1 MNESKML
8 EVYLN
13 ASELLQA
20 AAVWLASDG
29 RILGVNTLFS
39 KELGYSQEELKGKS
53 IFQINPHINLMEWK
67 KIWKSLEVTGSS
79 DIESD
84 HITADGKLYPIK
96 MTAVMVDIGEE
107 KVCVGIVKNL
117 LELTRYKDMLELV
130 TSMTK
135 IGSYELDLV
144 ADELITTEEFYRVLG
159 ISRSTLPV
167 TRDNFRQLIKQYL
180 PPEDLDNLD
189 KITDHSIRESI
200 PAQTDFTIVSK
211 TKGTK
216 HLRLYIYPLAK
227 EGVTYKIYGA
237 IQDITQEKET
247 AQPLEL
253 TKYLIDNASEM
264 IYWVKEDGR
273 IRYSNQ
279 AFLTRMGYTEEE
291 ITLLHIEDLVPDVQE
306 IGWSNVFALLKENKS
321 LLLERNKKCKDGSLF
336 PAQVLANYVEFQ
348 GDAFICKYVRDL
360 SEIRNAEAEL
370 RRAFDEISALKGRL
384 ELENSYLQSEI
395 DVEYNFNN
403 IVTTSESYK
412 SVLQQV
418 HKVANTD
425 ATVLITGETGTG
437 KELLARAIHSNSNR
451 GKRQMIKVNCAA
463 LPENLIESE
472 LFGHEKGAF
481 TGAIQR
487 KPGRFELAHRSTI
500 FLDEIGEMPLELQ
513 TKLLRVLQE
522 GEFERVGGSE
532 TLHCDVRVI
541 AATNRNLE
549 QMVQEGK
556 FRQDLFYRI
565 SVFPIHNIPLRE
577 RKEDIALLIRHFV
590 KKFSIKTG
598 KNIDKIPRKVFEILE
613 AYSFPG
619 NIRELENIIERSVIL
634 SHQDVLNFDAI
645 PFKAKEKLSFEG
657 NGNGNGHFKS
667 LEEIQREHIL
677 NALKKTQGR
686 VSGPAGAARLLGL
699 NDKTLF
705 SKMAKLGIHE

>member
-1 MNESKML
+1 MNDSKML
-8 EVYLN
+8 EVYLG

-29 RILGVNTLFS
+29 RILGVNSLFA

-67 KIWKSLEVTGSS
+67 KIWKSLEITGTS

-84 HITADGKLYPIK
+84 HITADGKLYPITMK
-96 MTAVMVDIGEE
+96 AVMVDIGTE
-107 KVCVGIVKNL
+107 KVCIGIVKNL

-144 ADELITTEEFYRVLG
+144 ADELITTQEFYRVFG
-159 ISRSTLPV
+159 IDKSTHPV
-167 TRDNFRQLIKQYL
+167 TRDNFRQLVKQHL
-180 PPEDLDNLD
+180 SPEELQRLEEATDMAIRDNVP
-189 KITDHSIRESI
+189 S
-200 PAQTDFTIVSK
+200 QTDFTVLKKNGEI
-211 TKGTK
+211 K

-227 EGVTYKIYGA
+227 EGITYKIYGA
-237 IQDITQEKET
+237 VQDITEQIKT
-247 AQPLEL
+247 NHPLEL

-273 IRYSNQ
+273 VRYSNH
-279 AFLTRMGYTEEE
+279 AFLTRMGYSETEMVE
-291 ITLLHIEDLVPDVQE
+291 LHIEDLVPDVKE
-306 IGWSNVFALLKENKS
+306 IGWHNVFALLKENQS
-321 LLLERNKKCKDGSLF
+321 VVLERNKKCKDGSLF
-336 PAQVLANYVEFQ
+336 PAQVLANYIEYN

-360 SEIRNAEAEL
+360 SDIRKAEAEL
-370 RRAFDEISALKGRL
+370 RQAFEEISELKRQL
-384 ELENSYLQSEI
+384 ELENSYLQNEI

-403 IVTTSESYK
+403 IITSSESYK
-412 SVLQQV
+412 SVLQQIQ
-418 HKVANTD
+418 KVANTD

-437 KELLARAIHSNSNR
+437 KELLARAIHSNSPR

-463 LPENLIESE
+463 LPESLIESE

-481 TGAIQR
+481 TGAVQR
-487 KPGRFELAHRSTI
+487 KAGRFELAHRSTI

-513 TKLLRVLQE
+513 AKLLRVLQE
-522 GEFERVGGSE
+522 GEFERIGGSE
-532 TLHCDVRVI
+532 TLHCDVRII
-541 AATNRNLE
+541 AATNRDLDE
-549 QMVQEGK
+549 MVREGR
-556 FRQDLFYRI
+556 FRQDLYYRL

-577 RKEDIALLIRHFV
+577 RKEDIPLLIRHFV

-598 KNIDKIPRKVFEILE
+598 KNIEKIPRKVFEILE

-634 SHQDVLNFDAI
+634 SHQDVLNFDAL
-645 PFKAKEKLSFEG
+645 PFKPKEKNNHAE
-657 NGNGNGHFKS
+657 GNGHFKS

-677 NALKKTQGR
+677 NALKQTQGR
-686 VSGPAGAARLLGL
+686 VSGPSGAARLLGV

-705 SKMAKLGIHE
+705 SKMAKLGIHD

>member
-8 EVYLN
+8 EVYLS

-29 RILGVNTLFS
+29 RILGVNNLFS

-144 ADELITTEEFYRVLG
+144 ADELITTKEFYRVLEMEEATQPL
-159 ISRSTLPV
+159 SREC
-167 TRDNFRQLIKQYL
+167 FRQLIKNRISEEEL
-180 PPEDLDNLD
+180 TKLEETTNAA
-189 KITDHSIRESI
+189 IR
-200 PAQTDFTIVSK
+200 DGVSTETEFAIINK
-211 TKGTK
+211 NNITK
-216 HLRLYIYPLAK
+216 HLKLFVYPLAK

-237 IQDITQEKET
+237 VQDITQQKAS

-279 AFLTRMGYTEEE
+279 AFYTRMGYAEEE
-291 ITLLHIEDLVPDVQE
+291 ITHLHIEDLVPDVRE
-306 IGWSNVFALLKENKS
+306 IGWSNVFALLKENQS
-321 LLLERNKKCKDGSLF
+321 LVLERNKKCKDGSLF

-360 SEIRNAEAEL
+360 SGIRKAEAEL
-370 RRAFDEISALKGRL
+370 RQAFDEISALKGRL

-395 DVEYNFNN
+395 EVEYNFNN
-403 IVTTSESYK
+403 IITSSESYK

-418 HKVANTD
+418 HKVANTN

-437 KELLARAIHSNSNR
+437 KELLARAIHNNSNR

-556 FRQDLFYRI
+556 FRQDLYYRI
-565 SVFPIHNIPLRE
+565 SVFPIYNIPLRE

-590 KKFSIKTG
+590 KKFSVKTG
-598 KNIDKIPRKVFEILE
+598 KSIDKIPRKAFEILE
-613 AYSFPG
+613 EYSFPG

-634 SHQDVLNFDAI
+634 SHQNVLNFDAI
-645 PFKAKEKLSFEG
+645 PFKAKEKTTLEG
-657 NGNGNGHFKS
+657 NGNSHFKS

-705 SKMAKLGIHE
+705 SKMAKLGINE

>member
-8 EVYLN
+8 EVYLG

-29 RILGVNTLFS
+29 RILGVNTLFA
-39 KELGYSQEELKGKS
+39 KELGYSQEELKGRS

-67 KIWKSLEVTGSS
+67 RIWKSLEVTGTS

-84 HITADGKLYPIK
+84 HITADGKLYPITMK
-96 MTAVMVDIGEE
+96 AVMVDIGSDE
-107 KVCVGIVKNL
+107 KVCIGIVKNL

-144 ADELITTEEFYRVLG
+144 ADELITTQEFYRVFG
-159 ISRSTLPV
+159 IDKSTHPV
-167 TRDNFRQLIKQYL
+167 TRDNFRQLVKKHL
-180 PPEDLDNLD
+180 SPEELQRLEDA
-189 KITDHSIRESI
+189 TDTAIRENVPS
-200 PAQTDFTIVSK
+200 QTDFSLHKST
-211 TKGTK
+211 GELK

-227 EGVTYKIYGA
+227 EGITYKIYGA
-237 IQDITQEKET
+237 VQDITEQKET
-247 AQPLEL
+247 NHPFEL
-253 TKYLIDNASEM
+253 SKHLIDNASEM
-264 IYWVKEDGR
+264 IYWVKEDGKV
-273 IRYSNQ
+273 RYSNH
-279 AFLTRMGYTEEE
+279 AFHTRMGYTKAE
-291 ITLLHIEDLVPDVQE
+291 IELLHIEDLVPDVKE
-306 IGWSNVFALLKENKS
+306 IGWHNVFALLKENQS
-321 LLLERNKKCKDGSLF
+321 MVLERNKKCKDGSLF
-336 PAQVLANYVEFQ
+336 PAQVLANFVEYN
-348 GDAFICKYVRDL
+348 GDAFVCKYVRDL
-360 SEIRNAEAEL
+360 SEIRKAESEL
-370 RRAFDEISALKGRL
+370 RQAFEEISELKRQL
-384 ELENSYLQSEI
+384 ELENSYLQNEI
-395 DVEYNFNN
+395 DIEYNFNN
-403 IVTTSESYK
+403 IITNSESYK
-412 SVLQQV
+412 SVLQQIQ
-418 HKVANTD
+418 KVANTN

-437 KELLARAIHSNSNR
+437 KELLARAIHSNSSR
-451 GKRQMIKVNCAA
+451 SKRQMIKVNCAA

-487 KPGRFELAHRSTI
+487 KAGRFELAHHSTI

-513 TKLLRVLQE
+513 AKLLRVLQE

-532 TLHCDVRVI
+532 TLHCDVRII
-541 AATNRNLE
+541 AATNRDLE
-549 QMVQEGK
+549 EMVREGK
-556 FRQDLFYRI
+556 FRQDLYYRL

-598 KNIDKIPRKVFEILE
+598 KNIEKIPRKVFEVLE

-634 SHQDVLNFDAI
+634 SHQDVLNFDAL
-645 PFKAKEKLSFEG
+645 PLKPKEKAIPDH
-657 NGNGNGHFKS
+657 NGHFKS

-677 NALKKTQGR
+677 DALKKTQGR
-686 VSGPAGAARLLGL
+686 VSGPSGAARLLGL

-705 SKMAKLGIHE
+705 SKMAKLGIHD

>member
-67 KIWKSLEVTGSS
+67 KIWKSLEITGSS

-144 ADELITTEEFYRVLG
+144 ADELITTKEFYRVLEMEEATQPL
-159 ISRSTLPV
+159 SR
-167 TRDNFRQLIKQYL
+167 DCFRQLIKNQIN
-180 PPEDLDNLD
+180 EDELSNLEETTNAAIRD
-189 KITDHSIRESI
+189 GVSMETEFTLITPNNTS
-200 PAQTDFTIVSK
+200 
-211 TKGTK
+211 K
-216 HLRLYIYPLAK
+216 HLKLYIYPLAK

-237 IQDITQEKET
+237 VQDITQQKAS

-253 TKYLIDNASEM
+253 TKYLIDKASEM

-273 IRYSNQ
+273 VRYSNH
-279 AFLTRMGYTEEE
+279 AFFTRMGYTEEE
-291 ITLLHIEDLVPDVQE
+291 ITHLHIEDLVPDVKE
-306 IGWSNVFALLKENKS
+306 IGWSTVFALLKENQS
-321 LLLERNKKCKDGSLF
+321 LVLERNKKCKDGSLF

-360 SEIRNAEAEL
+360 SEIKKAEAEL
-370 RRAFDEISALKGRL
+370 RQAFDEISELKGRL

-395 DVEYNFNN
+395 EVEYNFNN
-403 IVTTSESYK
+403 IITTSESYK

-437 KELLARAIHSNSNR
+437 KELLARAIHNNSNR

-487 KPGRFELAHRSTI
+487 KAGRFELAHRSTI

-598 KNIDKIPRKVFEILE
+598 KNIEKIPRKVFEILE
-613 AYSFPG
+613 VYSFPG

-645 PFKAKEKLSFEG
+645 PFKAKEKLNFE
-657 NGNGNGHFKS
+657 GNGNGHFKS

-705 SKMAKLGIHE
+705 SKMAKLGIQE

>member
-8 EVYLN
+8 EVYLG

-29 RILGVNTLFS
+29 RILGVNTLFA
-39 KELGYSQEELKGKS
+39 KELGYSQEELKGRS

-67 KIWKSLEVTGSS
+67 RIWKSLEVTGTS

-84 HITADGKLYPIK
+84 HITADGKLYPITMK
-96 MTAVMVDIGEE
+96 AVMVDLGTE

-144 ADELITTEEFYRVLG
+144 ADELITTQEFYRVFG
-159 ISRSTLPV
+159 IDKSTHPV

-180 PPEDLDNLD
+180 SPEELQKLEA
-189 KITDHSIRESI
+189 ITDTAIRDNV
-200 PAQTDFTIVSK
+200 PAQTDFTLTPKNGVL
-211 TKGTK
+211 K
-216 HLRLYIYPLAK
+216 HLRLYVYPLAR

-237 IQDITQEKET
+237 VQDITEQKET
-247 AQPLEL
+247 RQPLEL

-273 IRYSNQ
+273 VRYSNY
-279 AFLTRMGYTEEE
+279 AFHTRMGYTEAEMAQ
-291 ITLLHIEDLVPDVQE
+291 LHIEDLVPDVKE
-306 IGWSNVFALLKENKS
+306 IGWENVFKLLKENKS
-321 LLLERNKKCKDGSLF
+321 IVLERSKKCKDGSLF
-336 PAQVLANYVEFQ
+336 PAQVLANYVEYN
-348 GDAFICKYVRDL
+348 GDAFVCKYVRDL
-360 SEIRNAEAEL
+360 TEIRNAEAEL
-370 RRAFDEISALKGRL
+370 RQAFDEISELKRQL
-384 ELENSYLQSEI
+384 ELENSYLQNEI

-403 IVTTSESYK
+403 IITCSESYK
-412 SVLQQV
+412 SVLQQIQ
-418 HKVANTD
+418 KVANTH

-437 KELLARAIHSNSNR
+437 KELLARAIHSNSSR
-451 GKRQMIKVNCAA
+451 SQRQMIKVNCAA

-487 KPGRFELAHRSTI
+487 KAGRFELAHRSTL

-513 TKLLRVLQE
+513 AKLLRVLQE
-522 GEFERVGGSE
+522 GEFERVGGAE
-532 TLHCDVRVI
+532 TLHCDVRII
-541 AATNRNLE
+541 AATNRDLE
-549 QMVQEGK
+549 AMVREGK
-556 FRQDLFYRI
+556 FRQDLYYRL

-634 SHQDVLNFDAI
+634 SHHDVLNFEAL
-645 PFKAKEKLSFEG
+645 PLKSKEKTTPDH
-657 NGNGNGHFKS
+657 NGHFKS

-677 NALKKTQGR
+677 DALKKTQGR
-686 VSGPAGAARLLGL
+686 VSGPSGAARLLGL

-705 SKMAKLGIHE
+705 SKMAKLGIHD

>member
-1 MNESKML
+1 MNETKML
-8 EVYLN
+8 EVYLS

-39 KELGYSQEELKGKS
+39 KELGYSQEALKGKS
-53 IFQINPHINLMEWK
+53 IFQINPHINLMDWK
-67 KIWKSLEVTGSS
+67 KIWKSLEATGSS

-107 KVCVGIVKNL
+107 KVCIGIVKNL

-144 ADELITTEEFYRVLG
+144 ADELITTKEFYRVLEMDEATQPL
-159 ISRSTLPV
+159 SREC
-167 TRDNFRQLIKQYL
+167 FRALIKAQISPDEL
-180 PPEDLDNLD
+180 SNLD
-189 KITDHSIRESI
+189 EITDTAIRDGVPVETEFAVI
-200 PAQTDFTIVSK
+200 GKNGID
-211 TKGTK
+211 K
-216 HLRLYIYPLAK
+216 HLRFYVYPLTK

-237 IQDITQEKET
+237 IQDITQQKAT

-279 AFLTRMGYTEEE
+279 AFFSRMGYTEEE
-291 ITLLHIEDLVPDVQE
+291 ITQLHIVDLVPDVLE
-306 IGWSNVFALLKENKS
+306 IGWDNVFALIKENKT
-321 LLLERNKKCKDGSLF
+321 LVLERNKQCKDGSLF
-336 PAQVLANYVEFQ
+336 PAQVFANFVEFH

-360 SEIRNAEAEL
+360 SEIRQAESEL

-395 DVEYNFNN
+395 EVEYNFNN

-556 FRQDLFYRI
+556 FRQDLYYRI

-598 KNIDKIPRKVFEILE
+598 KNIDKIPRRAFEILE
-613 AYSFPG
+613 EYSFPG

-645 PFKAKEKLSFEG
+645 PFKAKEKIHLE
-657 NGNGNGHFKS
+657 GNGNGHFKS